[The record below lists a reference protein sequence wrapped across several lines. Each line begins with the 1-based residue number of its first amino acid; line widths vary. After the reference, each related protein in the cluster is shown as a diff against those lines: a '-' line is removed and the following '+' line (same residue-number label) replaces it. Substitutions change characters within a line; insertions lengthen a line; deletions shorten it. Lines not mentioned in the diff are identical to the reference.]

1 MDDAPVGGG
10 RMFQLAFD
18 APVHGGKQV
27 VAPMHVANGVEPH
40 AVRPAR
46 VEIVNADLGQGNVF
60 SASIVTDKLEQFQEK
75 CETVF
80 RPELRKNKEIE
91 RFGDSVEC

>member
-1 MDDAPVGGG
+1 MDDALVGPG
-10 RMFQLAFD
+10 RVSQFALD

-46 VEIVNADLGQGNVF
+46 VEVMDAGFGQGGVFRDEAVTEPNADL
-60 SASIVTDKLEQFQEK
+60 
-75 CETVF
+75 
-80 RPELRKNKEIE
+80 
-91 RFGDSVEC
+91 